1 MELWATGQLGAAAL
15 RHWRRTAR
23 RGILQTVT
31 VVPLPLPVS
40 WEEET
45 VIQTLTVRA
54 ASPVVTTTVETTGPH
69 HLAFLT
75 AVSDR
80 APANN
85 EINTRIREART
96 KDSLKF

>member
-1 MELWATGQLGAAAL
+1 MTGQLGVAAL
-15 RHWRRTAR
+15 IHWTRTVRQSRVKTLA
-23 RGILQTVT
+23 

-40 WEEET
+40 WEVET
-45 VIQTLTVRA
+45 VTLTLSVRA
-54 ASPVVTTTVETTGPH
+54 ASPVVAITAETTGPH
-69 HLAFLT
+69 HLAILT

-96 KDSLKF
+96 KDSL